1 LISDMHVIYVAVA
14 TKPANTP
21 QAATSVYKVE
31 EYYSFTEYSY
41 YDLDPNVTK
50 LRCPVPDNK
59 Q

>member
-1 LISDMHVIYVAVA
+1 VIYVAVA